1 MEKSIE
7 QMVLKRDVIF
17 RNAVSI
23 EVVME
28 LGGIFGGSM
37 VLAEVAVVALSTTL
51 ALWHVFLS
59 SDKRLQRRVAR

>member
-37 VLAEVAVVALSTTL
+37 VLAEVVALSTTL